1 MIEIL
6 KEYPLEFAL
15 VVFSLALG
23 IWLYRIFLKVK
34 MKLRMRRIRR
44 QGNSGELSAEEY
56 LRDVGFVHIQNSN
69 THKFS
74 FWVDD
79 EERHFHL
86 KPDII
91 AELEGEAWLIEV
103 KNGKDSSLGN
113 RNTRRQLL
121 EYQVNYPDHRVA
133 LFDAISGNLFEIDFK
148 L

>member
-1 MIEIL
+1 MVEIM
-6 KEYPLEFAL
+6 KEYPLEIIL
-15 VVFSLALG
+15 VVGSLALG

-34 MKLRMRRIRR
+34 MKFRMRRIRR
-44 QGNSGELSAEEY
+44 QGNSGESSAEDY
-56 LRDVGFVHIQNSN
+56 LRDMGFVEIQNSN

-121 EYQVNYPDHRVA
+121 EYQINYPHHRVA
-133 LFDAISGNLFEIDFK
+133 LYDAVVGELFEIDFK